1 MTEQD
6 KLDRITSLLINK
18 LNMVKISKE
27 EIRKYVQSNIMFFI
41 ANENILNNIYLLMNN
56 NNLYA
61 VVYLIGNRYNWSI
74 YKEGHLSNIS
84 DDINIIIEDV
94 LRFID
99 AQKIEVINRNEE
111 TNTLEE
117 KANKVRGLN
126 YNTRGYH
133 IR

>member
-6 KLDRITSLLINK
+6 KLDKITSLLINK

-27 EIRKYVQSNIMFFI
+27 EIRKYVQNNIMFFI
-41 ANENILNNIYLLMNN
+41 ANENILNNIYLFMNN

-84 DDINIIIEDV
+84 DDINIIIEDM

-99 AQKIEVINRNEE
+99 EQKIEVINRNEE

>member
-18 LNMVKISKE
+18 LNMVGISKE
-27 EIRKYVQSNIMFFI
+27 EIRKYVQNNIMFFI
-41 ANENILNNIYLLMNN
+41 VNENILNNIYLLMNN

-117 KANKVRGLN
+117 KANKVRRLN

>member
-18 LNMVKISKE
+18 LNMVEISKE
-27 EIRKYVQSNIMFFI
+27 EIRKYVQNNIMFFI

-56 NNLYA
+56 NILYA

-99 AQKIEVINRNEE
+99 AQKIEVINRYEE

>member
-27 EIRKYVQSNIMFFI
+27 EIRKYVQNNIVFFI

-61 VVYLIGNRYNWSI
+61 VVYLVGNRYNWSS
-74 YKEGHLSNIS
+74 YKEGHLTNIS

>member
-18 LNMVKISKE
+18 LNMVGISKE
-27 EIRKYVQSNIMFFI
+27 EIRKYVQNNIMFFI

-61 VVYLIGNRYNWSI
+61 VVYVVGNRYSWSI

-84 DDINIIIEDV
+84 NDINIIIEDV
-94 LRFID
+94 LKFID

-126 YNTRGYH
+126 FNTRGYH

>member
-18 LNMVKISKE
+18 LNMVGISKE
-27 EIRKYVQSNIMFFI
+27 EIRKYVQNNIMFFI

-61 VVYLIGNRYNWSI
+61 VVYVVGNRYSWSI

-126 YNTRGYH
+126 FNTRGYH

>member
-18 LNMVKISKE
+18 LNMVGISKE
-27 EIRKYVQSNIMFFI
+27 EIRKYVQNNIMFFI
-41 ANENILNNIYLLMNN
+41 VNENILNNIYLLMNN

>member
-18 LNMVKISKE
+18 LNMVGISKE
-27 EIRKYVQSNIMFFI
+27 EIRKYVQNNIMFFI

-133 IR
+133 LR

>member
-18 LNMVKISKE
+18 LNMVGISKE
-27 EIRKYVQSNIMFFI
+27 EIRKYVQNNIMFFI

-111 TNTLEE
+111 TNTLED

>member
-6 KLDRITSLLINK
+6 KLDKITSLLINK

-27 EIRKYVQSNIMFFI
+27 EIRKYVQNNIMFFI
-41 ANENILNNIYLLMNN
+41 ANENILNNIYLFMNN

>member
-27 EIRKYVQSNIMFFI
+27 EIRKYVQNNIMFFI

>member
-18 LNMVKISKE
+18 LNMVEISKE
-27 EIRKYVQSNIMFFI
+27 EIRKYVQNNIMFFI

-61 VVYLIGNRYNWSI
+61 VVYVVGNRYSWSI

-99 AQKIEVINRNEE
+99 AQKIEVINKNEE

-126 YNTRGYH
+126 FNTRGYH

>member
-18 LNMVKISKE
+18 LNMVGISKE
-27 EIRKYVQSNIMFFI
+27 EIRKYVQNNIMFFI

>member
-1 MTEQD
+1 MISMTEQD

-18 LNMVKISKE
+18 LNIVGISKE
-27 EIRKYVQSNIMFFI
+27 EIRKYVQNNIMFFI

-84 DDINIIIEDV
+84 DDINIIIPYILCIAIGYTAFLYLSESK
-94 LRFID
+94 RFISC
-99 AQKIEVINRNEE
+99 QWN
-111 TNTLEE
+111 
-117 KANKVRGLN
+117 
-126 YNTRGYH
+126 
-133 IR
+133 